1 MTSDDRPLR
10 IALVA
15 PSRYPVREP
24 YAGGLESLVATL
36 ASALRVD
43 GHEVELYAVQGSDDA
58 STRFAFPGVSWGPDH
73 KGACDTGYP
82 PGGVEAEQR
91 AFDGLLRHLVADG
104 DHDVVHNHSLHPGLL
119 VGAPEL
125 RAPLITSLH
134 TPPFREMQDPL
145 VGAAA
150 AGRYCGA
157 FTAVSTLVAGAW
169 RLPGPAEVIGNGVDL
184 GAWPVGPGGDDLV
197 WSGRLVPEKAP
208 HLALEAAR
216 EAGRPLRLAGRV
228 GDAEYVREQVLPLLS
243 TEHQYLGE
251 LSRPDLSLLVGS
263 SACAL
268 VTPVW
273 EEPFGLVVAEA
284 LACGTPVAAIR
295 RGAVAETLGRW
306 AEVCSTSSSDPVA
319 LARVVDR
326 AVTLD
331 RAALSADA
339 RDRLGAGSMSRR
351 YAERYRS
358 LMAVGS
364 VQ

>member
-36 ASALRVD
+36 ASALRAD
-43 GHEVELYAVQGSDDA
+43 GHDVELYAVRGSDGA
-58 STRFAFPGVSWGPDH
+58 SPRFAFPGVLWGPGDEGPH
-73 KGACDTGYP
+73 DTAYP
-82 PGGVEAEQR
+82 VGGVEAEHR
-91 AFDGLLRHLVADG
+91 AFDELLRHLVADG

-119 VGAPEL
+119 VGASEL
-125 RAPLITSLH
+125 RAPLLTTLH

-145 VGAAA
+145 VDAVI
-150 AGRYCGA
+150 AGSYFGA
-157 FTAVSTLVAGAW
+157 FTAVSTPVAGSW
-169 RLPGPAEVIGNGVDL
+169 RLPAPPEVIGNGVDL
-184 GAWPVGPGGDDLV
+184 GAWPAGPGGGDLV

-216 EAGRPLRLAGRV
+216 VAGRPLRLAGRV
-228 GDAEYVREQVLPLLS
+228 GDAEYVRERVLPLLS
-243 TEHQYLGE
+243 SEHQYLGE
-251 LSRPDLSLLVGS
+251 LSQHDLSVLVGS

-268 VTPVW
+268 VTPAW

-295 RGAVAETLGRW
+295 RGAVAETLGPW
-306 AEVCSTSSSDPVA
+306 AEVCSTPSSDPVA

-331 RAALSADA
+331 RVALGADA
-339 RDRLGAGSMSRR
+339 RARLGADSMSRR

-364 VQ
+364 VR